1 VSVRQAVGTTTT
13 RRPETVQFLRD
24 IVEELKANGFVAD
37 ALRRANQSGATVGPT
52 QVGTMEILTSK
63 QILDARLDDWRKLA
77 QALHARFL
85 TGDFVTASGLSPPSP
100 RPPSEPATILR

>member
-1 VSVRQAVGTTTT
+1 
-13 RRPETVQFLRD
+13 
-24 IVEELKANGFVAD
+24 
-37 ALRRANQSGATVGPT
+37 
-52 QVGTMEILTSK
+52 MEILTSK